1 MRLPDQKDATKSRL
15 EALQGLSLFAH
26 CNRKQLEYVDSRT
39 DQVSIP
45 AGEVLIHEGRLNHTF
60 FLLMEGEV
68 EITRGGEAVAARG
81 PGDFFGE
88 ISMVD
93 RGEAT
98 ATVTAATDS
107 TFLVMSHQQFRD
119 AVMADD
125 DILAPVLRAIQV
137 RMPDGELH
145 TAQ

>member
-1 MRLPDQKDATKSRL
+1 MRLPDHKDAPKGRL
-15 EALQGLSLFAH
+15 EALQALSLFSH
-26 CNRKQLEYVDSRT
+26 CSRKQLEYLDSRT
-39 DQVSIP
+39 DQVTIP
-45 AGEVLIHEGRLNHTF
+45 AGEVLIHEGRLNHTL
-60 FLLMEGEV
+60 FLLLDGGV
-68 EITRGGEAVAARG
+68 EITRGGEPVAARG

-98 ATVTAATDS
+98 STVTATTDS

-125 DILAPVLRAIQV
+125 DILAPVLRAIQL
-137 RMPDGELH
+137 RMPD
-145 TAQ
+145 AQLNPA

>member
-1 MRLPDQKDATKSRL
+1 MKLPDQTDTIKARL
-15 EALQGLSLFAH
+15 EALRALSLFSH
-26 CNRKQLEYVDSRT
+26 CSRKQLEYVDSRT
-39 DQVSIP
+39 DQVTIP
-45 AGEVLIHEGRLNHTF
+45 AGEVLIREGRLNHTF
-60 FLLMEGEV
+60 FLLLDGEV
-68 EITRGGEAVAARG
+68 EITRGGNTVAVRG

-125 DILAPVLRAIQV
+125 DILAPVLRTIQL
-137 RMPDGELH
+137 RMPEPEH
-145 TAQ
+145 NPA

>member
-1 MRLPDQKDATKSRL
+1 MKLMEQRDATKNRL
-15 EALQGLSLFAH
+15 DALQALSLFSH
-26 CNRKQLEYVDSRT
+26 CTKKQLEYIDSRT
-39 DQVSIP
+39 DQVTIP

-60 FLLMEGEV
+60 FLLLDGKV
-68 EITRGGEAVAARG
+68 DITRGGQPVAARG

-98 ATVTAATDS
+98 ATVTAAADS

-119 AVMADD
+119 AVMAED
-125 DILAPVLRAIQV
+125 DILAPVLRAIQL
-137 RMPDGELH
+137 RMPDAEVP
-145 TAQ
+145 TA